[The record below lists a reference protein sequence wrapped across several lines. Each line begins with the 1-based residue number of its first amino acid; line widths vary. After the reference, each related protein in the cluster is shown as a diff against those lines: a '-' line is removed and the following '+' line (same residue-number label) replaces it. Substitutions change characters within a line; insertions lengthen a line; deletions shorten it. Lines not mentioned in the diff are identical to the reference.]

1 MNKEKQGLI
10 GWLDNHFEETL
21 LVILLIIIAVV
32 SMAQVFFRFLPFLPT
47 LKWAEEFCRFAWIWS
62 VFLSLPYTIKNA
74 NMLRV
79 AILLDLMP
87 QALRKVWNILV
98 DIVTTV
104 SMAYLGYHSIPV
116 VQGVIASAEKSP
128 AMLWPMWIVY
138 IILPIGFFLG
148 ALRGVQMILHRIT
161 HFNEKVLTTTEQTLA
176 DAQEEAAVAVKAEG
190 GDK

>member
-1 MNKEKQGLI
+1 MKSFIK
-10 GWLDNHFEETL
+10 WFDDHFEETL

-79 AILLDLMP
+79 SLLLDAMP
-87 QALRKVWNILV
+87 QGLRKIWNILV

-116 VQGVIASAEKSP
+116 VKGIIASAEKSP
-128 AMLWPMWIVY
+128 AMLWPMWIIY

-190 GDK
+190 GDE

>member
-1 MNKEKQGLI
+1 MKSFIK
-10 GWLDNHFEETL
+10 WFDDHFEETL

-32 SMAQVFFRFLPFLPT
+32 SILQVFFRMFPFLPT

-87 QALRKVWNILV
+87 QWLRKIWNILV

-116 VQGVIASAEKSP
+116 VQGIITSAEKSP
-128 AMLWPMWIVY
+128 AMTWPMWIIY

-148 ALRGVQMILHRIT
+148 ALRGVQSIIHRLM
-161 HFNEKVLTTTEQTLA
+161 HFNEKELTTTEQTLA
-176 DAQEEAAVAVKAEG
+176 DAQEEAAVAVRAEG